1 MPEAM
6 GRIHADTNPNHDVVE
21 AEQGVEMGP
30 MVGLE
35 DMPKEKKSWWGGKK

>member
-6 GRIHADTNPNHDVVE
+6 GRIHADTNPNHEVVE
-21 AEQGVEMGP
+21 AEHGVEMGP

-35 DMPKEKKSWWGGKK
+35 DTPQTKKHWWAKKS